1 MVWLWLIP
9 ICYFADMLIRYC
21 GFTNTLRI
29 ELNLVAKHMLNPS
42 TSHQVPRGKSSS
54 SSPTGG
60 TNNNTSGFNING
72 NSSSLNQCRNILP
85 YSPNTYILTARF
97 QQWNFAYSR
106 EASAN
111 APLENKCSSAT
122 ISQ

>member
-42 TSHQVPRGKSSS
+42 TSSSYLTKF
-54 SSPTGG
+54 PEA
-60 TNNNTSGFNING
+60 N
-72 NSSSLNQCRNILP
+72 LP
-85 YSPNTYILTARF
+85 QAVRLVAQITTLVYSISMVNAR
-97 QQWNFAYSR
+97 
-106 EASAN
+106 
-111 APLENKCSSAT
+111 L
-122 ISQ
+122 